1 MGSERLTRLMVP
13 SLTLAVFATQPCET
27 ILSLLLIDIA
37 ETFKA
42 EIGVMGQIR
51 TTSGLLTLVTAL
63 IIGMLSM
70 RINHK
75 TLLVTGLGFF
85 VASGI
90 GCSLAQ
96 DYTTMLAA
104 YSLSGIGLAMVGPM
118 SLALVGEHV
127 PLDRRAN
134 AVGYITAGGAS
145 SFLVGGPI
153 MNYVTRFGGWRSAFL
168 LYMLPVAVI
177 GLALTWLVI
186 PSKISTSEETDTGS
200 YLDGIRQVVTNR
212 SALACL
218 LGALLSKATWQ
229 GVISYGISYYREW
242 YQIPKGWASLIL
254 SGLALGFI
262 VSALLGGR
270 LVNRFG
276 RKPITVFS
284 FLRVYDEP
292 CYPVY
297 EAAKEGG
304 MLVFLHFGITI
315 GGQADLRSG
324 NPIDIQVPARDFPEV
339 NFVIAHFGAGYF
351 RETLMMQYQAD
362 NVYMDSSGSNSWM
375 RYQSHPL
382 DLKTI
387 FRQALTAGG
396 PDKTLFGTDST
407 FFPRGWRINI
417 LETQYEVLKELSEE
431 EDPLID
437 EEGIGKIFR
446 GNILRLTGF
455 TP

>member
-63 IIGMLSM
+63 IIGVLSM

-177 GLALTWLVI
+177 GLALTWLAI

-276 RKPITVFS
+276 RKPITFFS
-284 FLRVYDEP
+284 FLMVGVLSILYMNAP
-292 CYPVY
+292 FYWLSM
-297 EAAKEGG
+297 AI
-304 MLVFLHFGITI
+304 FLTMGVM
-315 GGQADLRSG
+315 SG
-324 NPIDIQVPARDFPEV
+324 VRRNASQSLALEQVPAYRGSMMALSTAS
-339 NFVIAHFGAGYF
+339 NNLGSILGAGIGGAVLLTSDYPIIGVV
-351 RETLMMQYQAD
+351 LGILG
-362 NVYMDSSGSNSWM
+362 VLS
-375 RYQSHPL
+375 
-382 DLKTI
+382 
-387 FRQALTAGG
+387 ALVI
-396 PDKTLFGTDST
+396 KLFASDPT
-407 FFPRGWRINI
+407 
-417 LETQYEVLKELSEE
+417 EE
-431 EDPLID
+431 
-437 EEGIGKIFR
+437 
-446 GNILRLTGF
+446 
-455 TP
+455 

>member
-63 IIGMLSM
+63 IIGVLSM

-177 GLALTWLVI
+177 GLALTWLAI

-276 RKPITVFS
+276 RKPITFFS
-284 FLRVYDEP
+284 FLMVGVLSILYMNAP
-292 CYPVY
+292 FYWLSM
-297 EAAKEGG
+297 AI
-304 MLVFLHFGITI
+304 FLTMGVM
-315 GGQADLRSG
+315 SG
-324 NPIDIQVPARDFPEV
+324 VRRNASQSLALEQVPAYRGSMMALSTAS
-339 NFVIAHFGAGYF
+339 NNLGSILGAGIGGAVLLTSDYPIIGVVLGILGVLSALVIKLF
-351 RETLMMQYQAD
+351 ASDPTEEGEFTETRLRD
-362 NVYMDSSGSNSWM
+362 
-375 RYQSHPL
+375 RL
-382 DLKTI
+382 TI
-387 FRQALTAGG
+387 
-396 PDKTLFGTDST
+396 
-407 FFPRGWRINI
+407 PRG
-417 LETQYEVLKELSEE
+417 
-431 EDPLID
+431 
-437 EEGIGKIFR
+437 
-446 GNILRLTGF
+446 
-455 TP
+455 

>member
-63 IIGMLSM
+63 IIGVLSM

-127 PLDRRAN
+127 PLDRRAH

-177 GLALTWLVI
+177 GLALTWLAI

-276 RKPITVFS
+276 RKPITFFS
-284 FLRVYDEP
+284 FLMVGVLSILYMNAP
-292 CYPVY
+292 FYWLSM
-297 EAAKEGG
+297 AI
-304 MLVFLHFGITI
+304 FLTMGVM
-315 GGQADLRSG
+315 SG
-324 NPIDIQVPARDFPEV
+324 VRRNASQSLALEQVPAYRGSMMALSTAS
-339 NFVIAHFGAGYF
+339 NNLGSILGAGIGGAVLLTSDYPIIGVV
-351 RETLMMQYQAD
+351 LGILG
-362 NVYMDSSGSNSWM
+362 VLS
-375 RYQSHPL
+375 
-382 DLKTI
+382 
-387 FRQALTAGG
+387 ALVI
-396 PDKTLFGTDST
+396 KLFASDPT
-407 FFPRGWRINI
+407 
-417 LETQYEVLKELSEE
+417 EE
-431 EDPLID
+431 
-437 EEGIGKIFR
+437 
-446 GNILRLTGF
+446 
-455 TP
+455 

>member
-1 MGSERLTRLMVP
+1 MGSDRLTRLMVP

-63 IIGMLSM
+63 IIGVLSM
-70 RINHK
+70 RVNQK

-127 PLDRRAN
+127 PLDRRTT

-168 LYMLPVAVI
+168 LYMLPVALI

-218 LGALLSKATWQ
+218 LGILLSKATWQ
-229 GVISYGISYYREW
+229 GVLSYGISFYRDW

-276 RKPITVFS
+276 RKPITFLS
-284 FLRVYDEP
+284 FLGVGLLSILYMKA
-292 CYPVY
+292 PVY
-297 EAAKEGG
+297 GLSLAIFMVMGVISGARRSASTS
-304 MLVFLHFGITI
+304 LVLE
-315 GGQADLRSG
+315 
-324 NPIDIQVPARDFPEV
+324 QVPAYRGSMMAL
-339 NFVIAHFGAGYF
+339 NTASNNLGSIMGAGIGGAV
-351 RETLMMQYQAD
+351 L
-362 NVYMDSSGSNSWM
+362 
-375 RYQSHPL
+375 
-382 DLKTI
+382 
-387 FRQALTAGG
+387 LTS
-396 PDKTLFGTDST
+396 D
-407 FFPRGWRINI
+407 
-417 LETQYEVLKELSEE
+417 Y
-431 EDPLID
+431 PLIGVVLGILGVLAALVIKLYATD
-437 EEGIGKIFR
+437 PTEG
-446 GNILRLTGF
+446 
-455 TP
+455 

>member
-63 IIGMLSM
+63 IIGVLSM

-127 PLDRRAN
+127 PLDRRAH

-177 GLALTWLVI
+177 GLALTWLAI

-276 RKPITVFS
+276 RKPITFFS
-284 FLRVYDEP
+284 FLMVGVLSILYMNAP
-292 CYPVY
+292 FYWLSM
-297 EAAKEGG
+297 AS
-304 MLVFLHFGITI
+304 FLTMGVM
-315 GGQADLRSG
+315 SG
-324 NPIDIQVPARDFPEV
+324 VRRNASQSLALEQVPAYRGSMMALSTAS
-339 NFVIAHFGAGYF
+339 NNLGSILGAGIGGAVLLTSDYPIIGVV
-351 RETLMMQYQAD
+351 LGILG
-362 NVYMDSSGSNSWM
+362 VLS
-375 RYQSHPL
+375 
-382 DLKTI
+382 
-387 FRQALTAGG
+387 ALVI
-396 PDKTLFGTDST
+396 KLFASDPT
-407 FFPRGWRINI
+407 
-417 LETQYEVLKELSEE
+417 EE
-431 EDPLID
+431 
-437 EEGIGKIFR
+437 
-446 GNILRLTGF
+446 
-455 TP
+455 

>member
-63 IIGMLSM
+63 IIGVLSM

-118 SLALVGEHV
+118 SLALVGKHV

-153 MNYVTRFGGWRSAFL
+153 MNYVTRFGGWRYAFL

-177 GLALTWLVI
+177 GLALTWLAI
-186 PSKISTSEETDTGS
+186 PSKISTSEKTDTGS

-284 FLRVYDEP
+284 FLMVGVLSILYMNAP
-292 CYPVY
+292 FYWLSM
-297 EAAKEGG
+297 AI
-304 MLVFLHFGITI
+304 FLTMGVM
-315 GGQADLRSG
+315 SG
-324 NPIDIQVPARDFPEV
+324 VRRNASQSLALEQVPAYRGSMMAL
-339 NFVIAHFGAGYF
+339 NTASNNLGSILGAGIGGAVLLTSDYPIIGVV
-351 RETLMMQYQAD
+351 LGILGVLA
-362 NVYMDSSGSNSWM
+362 
-375 RYQSHPL
+375 
-382 DLKTI
+382 
-387 FRQALTAGG
+387 ALVIR
-396 PDKTLFGTDST
+396 LFASDPT
-407 FFPRGWRINI
+407 
-417 LETQYEVLKELSEE
+417 EE
-431 EDPLID
+431 
-437 EEGIGKIFR
+437 
-446 GNILRLTGF
+446 
-455 TP
+455 

>member
-63 IIGMLSM
+63 IIGVLSM

-177 GLALTWLVI
+177 GLALTWLAI

-284 FLRVYDEP
+284 FLMVGVLSILYMNAP
-292 CYPVY
+292 FYWLSM
-297 EAAKEGG
+297 AI
-304 MLVFLHFGITI
+304 FLTMGVM
-315 GGQADLRSG
+315 SG
-324 NPIDIQVPARDFPEV
+324 VRRNASQSLALEQVPAYRGSMMALSTAS
-339 NFVIAHFGAGYF
+339 NNLGSILGAGIGGAVLLTSDYPIIGVV
-351 RETLMMQYQAD
+351 LGILG
-362 NVYMDSSGSNSWM
+362 VLS
-375 RYQSHPL
+375 
-382 DLKTI
+382 
-387 FRQALTAGG
+387 ALVI
-396 PDKTLFGTDST
+396 KLFASDPT
-407 FFPRGWRINI
+407 
-417 LETQYEVLKELSEE
+417 EE
-431 EDPLID
+431 
-437 EEGIGKIFR
+437 
-446 GNILRLTGF
+446 
-455 TP
+455 

>member
-1 MGSERLTRLMVP
+1 MGSERLRRFMVP
-13 SLTLAVFATQPCET
+13 SLALAVVATGPCES
-27 ILSLLLIDIA
+27 ILTLLLIDIA

-63 IIGMLSM
+63 IIGVLSM

-75 TLLVTGLGFF
+75 TLLVTGIGFF

-127 PLDRRAN
+127 PLDRRSN

-168 LYMLPVAVI
+168 LYMLPVAAI
-177 GLALTWLVI
+177 GLALPWLAI

-276 RKPITVFS
+276 RKPITFFS
-284 FLRVYDEP
+284 FLMVGVLSILYMNAP
-292 CYPVY
+292 FYWLSM
-297 EAAKEGG
+297 AI
-304 MLVFLHFGITI
+304 FLTMGVM
-315 GGQADLRSG
+315 SG
-324 NPIDIQVPARDFPEV
+324 VRRNASQSLALEQVPAYRGSMMALSTAS
-339 NFVIAHFGAGYF
+339 NNLGSILGAGIGGAVLLTSDYPIIGVVLGILGVLAALVI
-351 RETLMMQYQAD
+351 R
-362 NVYMDSSGSNSWM
+362 
-375 RYQSHPL
+375 RY
-382 DLKTI
+382 
-387 FRQALTAGG
+387 A
-396 PDKTLFGTDST
+396 TDPT
-407 FFPRGWRINI
+407 
-417 LETQYEVLKELSEE
+417 EE
-431 EDPLID
+431 
-437 EEGIGKIFR
+437 
-446 GNILRLTGF
+446 
-455 TP
+455 

>member
-63 IIGMLSM
+63 IIGVLSM

-177 GLALTWLVI
+177 GLALTWLAI

-284 FLRVYDEP
+284 FLMVGVLSILYMNAP
-292 CYPVY
+292 FYWLSM
-297 EAAKEGG
+297 AI
-304 MLVFLHFGITI
+304 FLTMGVM
-315 GGQADLRSG
+315 SG
-324 NPIDIQVPARDFPEV
+324 VRRNASQSLALEQVPAYRGSMMAL
-339 NFVIAHFGAGYF
+339 NTASNNLGSILGAGIGGAVLLTSDYPIIGVV
-351 RETLMMQYQAD
+351 LGILG
-362 NVYMDSSGSNSWM
+362 VLS
-375 RYQSHPL
+375 
-382 DLKTI
+382 
-387 FRQALTAGG
+387 ALVI
-396 PDKTLFGTDST
+396 KLFASDPT
-407 FFPRGWRINI
+407 
-417 LETQYEVLKELSEE
+417 EE
-431 EDPLID
+431 
-437 EEGIGKIFR
+437 
-446 GNILRLTGF
+446 
-455 TP
+455 